1 MKKIKFILLAIAVVC
16 SLTIQAQSNA
26 SLKSTNN
33 SNSKWTAIATFQD
46 GKEEYSIYKSA
57 PIEWNDDYVAQ
68 WVKNEGTFKHEGKTY
83 YNATQLQLL
92 IVDCKDKDIAITRLV
107 LRDSNGKVVY
117 DNDYGDEVEVM
128 LVTPESIAEFLLGA
142 ICEQNELYNE

>member
-1 MKKIKFILLAIAVVC
+1 MKNINFILLAIAVVC

-26 SLKSTNN
+26 SIKSTNN
-33 SNSKWTAIATFQD
+33 SDSKWTSIVTSKD

-68 WVKNEGTFKHEGKTY
+68 WVKSEGTFKHEGKTY

-92 IVDCKDKDIAITRLV
+92 IVDCEDNDIAITRSV
-107 LRDSNGKVVY
+107 LRDSKRNVVY
-117 DNDYGDEVEVM
+117 DNDY
-128 LVTPESIAEFLLGA
+128 
-142 ICEQNELYNE
+142 